1 MSCKTD
7 AGDSDTG
14 SIAVVESKF
23 VRQGED
29 KCFIAVTRS
38 LEWNVKKFV
47 TVILASTHNDSPF
60 LWRIDSNS
68 PYWLQTLNKC
78 ELWEIGGTSICPKIS
93 LSDRTKE
100 KGQQIFSVE
109 SFMQILFS
117 LVSKAK
123 RVKLLHRRK
132 VRTTTRL
139 QDLTLG
145 ARKGVIPGY

>member
-1 MSCKTD
+1 MRNWWYINLSQN
-7 AGDSDTG
+7 
-14 SIAVVESKF
+14 I
-23 VRQGED
+23 
-29 KCFIAVTRS
+29 
-38 LEWNVKKFV
+38 
-47 TVILASTHNDSPF
+47 PF
-60 LWRIDSNS
+60 R
-68 PYWLQTLNKC
+68 PNK
-78 ELWEIGGTSICPKIS
+78 GK
-93 LSDRTKE
+93 RATKL
-100 KGQQIFSVE
+100 IFSVE